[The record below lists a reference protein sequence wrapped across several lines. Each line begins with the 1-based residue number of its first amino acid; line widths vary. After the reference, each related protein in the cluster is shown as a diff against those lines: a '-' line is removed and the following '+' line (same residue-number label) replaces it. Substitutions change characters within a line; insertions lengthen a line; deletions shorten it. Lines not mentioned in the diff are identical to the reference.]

1 MEIEQA
7 YRILYTVVLSC
18 LGAALPVALVRAV
31 TSHHIVQRLMAVNLI
46 GTIVILLICVLTLA
60 LQEDY
65 IADVALL
72 YVVLSFAAVLILSR
86 VYIDRFSRMKKEVR
100 RGRRMD

>member
-1 MEIEQA
+1 MEIAKA
-7 YRILYTVVLSC
+7 YEILYTVVLSC
-18 LGAALPVALVRAV
+18 LGAALPVALLRAI
-31 TSHHIVQRLMAVNLI
+31 TARHIVQRLMAVNLI

-72 YVVLSFAAVLILSR
+72 YVVLSFAAVLILAR
-86 VYIDRFSRMKKEVR
+86 VYIDRYSRMKKEAPH
-100 RGRRMD
+100 GRRMD